1 VQQEALG
8 DLKLYRV
15 PQPTTV
21 AAHAMKQV
29 ALFNAR
35 PVKVALVHSAEIAPD
50 ATDLAEADVPA
61 RVKLRWRNSKADGL
75 GMALPAGRLT
85 AVQQVGQVG
94 LPVGEGFLADKAEG
108 EEVNVDIAASPQ
120 VHVVQRRGA
129 GQKPLSPDGG
139 GDQCQPLAGAL

>member
-1 VQQEALG
+1 
-8 DLKLYRV
+8 V

-35 PVKVALVHSAEIAPD
+35 PVKVALVHSAEIAPMPPIWPRPM
-50 ATDLAEADVPA
+50 PA
-61 RVKLRWRNSKADGL
+61 RVKLRWRNSKAGGL

-120 VHVVQRRGA
+120 VHGAAARRWA
-129 GQKPLSPDGG
+129 KPLSPDGG